1 MQGFGPLAGK
11 QWVRRL
17 RLRPLKAS
25 DRIQVTTG
33 VRLRPLN
40 RQMIRDKITTR
51 VQGMDTCAFVLEK
64 PRTRAGNEWDWDV
77 GKRARV
83 PESKYKIL
91 ILEKCMYYVSR
102 VNGRELV

>member
-1 MQGFGPLAGK
+1 MISQRERGRKHNP
-11 QWVRRL
+11 
-17 RLRPLKAS
+17 
-25 DRIQVTTG
+25 RIHQQDE
-33 VRLRPLN
+33 LN
-40 RQMIRDKITTR
+40 SESSGHWPVNCPYQIAM
-51 VQGMDTCAFVLEK
+51 LEN